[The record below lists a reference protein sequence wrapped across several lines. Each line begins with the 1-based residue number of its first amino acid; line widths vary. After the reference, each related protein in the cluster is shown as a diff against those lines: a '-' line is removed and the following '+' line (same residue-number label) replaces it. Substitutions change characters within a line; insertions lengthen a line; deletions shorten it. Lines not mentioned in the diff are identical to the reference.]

1 MLLISIVIV
10 VDRVHLRIF
19 RFFSLVSILLIS
31 LGWQAERA
39 SAIHEDGINL
49 GWLFFYELSLKELIF
64 IVAAVIAVMG
74 HVF

>member
-1 MLLISIVIV
+1 MLLISIVI

-64 IVAAVIAVMG
+64 IVAAVIVVMG